1 MPDNAAPAA
10 PSVFLSHASEDKN
23 GFVEPLGRRLAQL
36 GVTPWLDKWEILPG
50 DSLVQRL
57 FDEGLDKTDA
67 VIVVVSRFSV
77 GKPWVREE
85 LDNAIVRRVQ
95 EGTRLIPVRL
105 DEVDMPAPLKHLV
118 WINSGRAAE
127 EVESV
132 AQKIAVTLHGHDPR
146 PVVGPP
152 PAYTT
157 TEASVAGLTKEDTF
171 LLTVSVEQALEGD
184 QCLMEWPAVA
194 RRAAE
199 GGLTGEALL
208 ESVHAL
214 AEGDYVDARLH
225 QDQVAMYSL
234 TPFGY
239 EIAIRAVVPNLDEIH
254 QRITAELVNNPP
266 GSFSLTHDLAT
277 QADAP
282 RLVVEQFLNHLQS
295 RELLSWQH
303 TMGGGHLSRV
313 SPTLRRELY

>member
-1 MPDNAAPAA
+1 MPDAAALAA
-10 PSVFLSHASEDKN
+10 PSAFLSHASEDKN

-36 GVTPWLDKWEILPG
+36 GVAPWLDKWEILPG
-50 DSLVQRL
+50 DSLVRRL
-57 FDEGLDKTDA
+57 FDEGLDKADA

-85 LDNAIVRRVQ
+85 LDSATVRRIQ

-105 DEVDMPAPLKHLV
+105 DEVDMPSPLKHLV
-118 WINSGRAAE
+118 WINSGRGAE
-127 EVESV
+127 EVEFV
-132 AQKIAVTLHGHDPR
+132 AQKIAATLHGHDPR

-152 PAYTT
+152 PVYTM
-157 TEASVAGLTKEDTF
+157 TEATVGGLTRADTF
-171 LLTVSVEQALEGD
+171 LLTVSLQQALESD
-184 QCLMEWPAVA
+184 QFLLDWHAVA

-199 GGLTGEALL
+199 GGLTSEALM

-214 AEGDYVDARLH
+214 ADGDYVDARLR
-225 QDQVAMYSL
+225 QDQVVMYSL

-239 EIAIRAVVPNLDEIH
+239 EISIQAVLPNLNEIH

-266 GSFSLTHDLAT
+266 GSFSLTHDLAA
-277 QADAP
+277 QAEAP
-282 RLVVEQFLNHLQS
+282 RLVVEQFLNHLQD
-295 RELLSWQH
+295 RGLLSWQP

-313 SPTLRRELY
+313 SPTLRRELN